1 MRIKLNGDALS
12 LYRILYGR
20 QVKRVAKLNSNTIE
34 RKSGLGRNLLT
45 KKTTKGSTGYCERN
59 DGQRIISRVEMNWV
73 NQVEPNRDTINAHTN
88 VKPWWTFNGCIRAR
102 LSYCWSLTIKLAFNL
117 LYALRQC
124 SIHVLFHS
132 N

>member
-59 DGQRIISRVEMNWV
+59 DGQRIISRVEMN
-73 NQVEPNRDTINAHTN
+73 
-88 VKPWWTFNGCIRAR
+88 
-102 LSYCWSLTIKLAFNL
+102 
-117 LYALRQC
+117 
-124 SIHVLFHS
+124 
-132 N
+132 

>member
-45 KKTTKGSTGYCERN
+45 KKKQQKVQRDIVNETT
-59 DGQRIISRVEMNWV
+59 V
-73 NQVEPNRDTINAHTN
+73 NE
-88 VKPWWTFNGCIRAR
+88 
-102 LSYCWSLTIKLAFNL
+102 
-117 LYALRQC
+117 
-124 SIHVLFHS
+124 
-132 N
+132 